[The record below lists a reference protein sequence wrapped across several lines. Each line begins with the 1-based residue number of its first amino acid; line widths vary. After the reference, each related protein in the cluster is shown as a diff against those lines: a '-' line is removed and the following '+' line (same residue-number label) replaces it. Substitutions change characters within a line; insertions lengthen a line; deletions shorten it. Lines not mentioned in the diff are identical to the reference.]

1 MTLDILFTILLLLGL
16 LLTCIPTLP
25 GVPLMFGMILVYA
38 IIDKFE
44 VISALPLAIFGAI
57 ALLSIA
63 IDWGSGLLGAKLGGA
78 SKKALLYG
86 MLGMMMGLF
95 VFPPFGLFIG
105 LFLGVFIAELV
116 QFKSHHKAL
125 KAASY
130 SLATTVVGAFANIAL
145 GLGTYITFL
154 VLIWR

>member
-1 MTLDILFTILLLLGL
+1 MTLDILFTVLLILGL

-25 GVPLMFGMILVYA
+25 GVPILFGTILIYA
-38 IIDKFE
+38 IIDKFTAIE
-44 VISALPLAIFGAI
+44 GLHLGIFGAI

-78 SKKALLYG
+78 SKKAMLYG
-86 MLGMMMGLF
+86 MLGMMIGLF

-105 LFLGVFIAELV
+105 LFLGVFIAELL
-116 QFKSHHKAL
+116 QFKSHQKAL

-130 SLATTVVGAFANIAL
+130 SVVTTVAGALANIAL
-145 GLGTYITFL
+145 GLAMVISFL
-154 VLIWR
+154 ILIW